1 MSDKVKRIIFIT
13 VIVLL
18 LFAFVLPLAVG
29 Y

>member
-1 MSDKVKRIIFIT
+1 MPDKVKRIIFIT
-13 VIVLL
+13 VIVLF

>member
-1 MSDKVKRIIFIT
+1 MSDKVKRIIFII

-18 LFAFVLPLAVG
+18 LLAFVLPLAVG